1 MSEVIPELE
10 KVFRSGK
17 NKFRIVTISDGDVWD
32 QEETVNSATQL
43 ARRIQGKYSI
53 NSQAIRLYTSSSPP
67 DTRAISSLLQLH
79 TLRKVFL
86 ENVDAN
92 LSDNEIAEIIIKL
105 FSVDSFEYDF
115 VIHSNSTS
123 IREDL

>member
-32 QEETVNSATQL
+32 QDETVNSATQL

-53 NSQAIRLYTSSSPP
+53 NSQAIRLYTSSSAP

-79 TLRKVFL
+79 TLKKVFL
-86 ENVDAN
+86 ENVDAK
-92 LSDNEIAEIIIKL
+92 LSDDEIAEIIIKL
-105 FSVDSFEYDF
+105 FRVDSFEYDF
-115 VIHSNSTS
+115 MLHSNSTS
-123 IREDL
+123 I